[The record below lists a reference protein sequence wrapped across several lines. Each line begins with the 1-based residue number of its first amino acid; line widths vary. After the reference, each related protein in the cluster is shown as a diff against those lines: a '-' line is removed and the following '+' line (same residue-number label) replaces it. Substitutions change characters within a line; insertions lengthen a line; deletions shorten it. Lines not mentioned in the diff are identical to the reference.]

1 MEKKS
6 VLWLVKIRGDDPLLF
21 GQVYRSLPFQ
31 VRGGKQNKAE
41 QLVNSA
47 GIHQIS

>member
-6 VLWLVKIRGDDPLLF
+6 VLWLVKIRVF

-31 VRGGKQNKAE
+31 VRGGKPE
-41 QLVNSA
+41 QSRA
-47 GIHQIS
+47 TCE